1 MRDCC
6 SPTDERFHPV
16 IFRAPRGTADALPAD
31 QPYWS
36 MVRRAAADVAA
47 AFGYGRIDT
56 PTFEDTRLF
65 TRGVGQETDV
75 VQKEMYTFEDHGGDL
90 QTLRPEGTAS
100 VCRAYLEHGMH
111 NLPQP
116 VRLYYDTAMYR
127 YERPQAG
134 RLRQHHQFGVE
145 AIGDP
150 SPQVDAEVV
159 ELGWRY
165 LTSLGLKGLTIKL
178 NSIGDPACRPAY
190 LDALRTYYADRVQ
203 DMCEDCKR
211 RIERSPLRLLD
222 CKRES
227 CVRFGDDAPRST
239 AYLCEECREHW
250 EEVLSHMEGLT
261 GPYQDLTYEVD
272 HRLVRGLD
280 YYTRTVFE
288 VHPAEE
294 GAQSGV
300 LAGGRYDGLI
310 EQIGGPP
317 TPGIGFGSGI
327 ERLILNLKRQGT
339 VVSGT
344 PGIDVVAVHLGEPA
358 GHRAAVLASELRLLG
373 LSVIVAPAGR
383 NMRSQ
388 MRYANALSARFALI
402 LGDREIERGVAALK
416 PLDGGDQIE
425 VPLDAPA
432 VARAIEGK

>member
-1 MRDCC
+1 M
-6 SPTDERFHPV
+6 
-16 IFRAPRGTADALPAD
+16 IFRAPRGTADILPAD

-36 MVRRAAADVAA
+36 MIRRRAATVAA

-65 TRGVGQETDV
+65 TRGVGEETDV
-75 VQKEMYTFEDHGGDL
+75 VQKEMYSFEDHGGDP

-100 VCRAYLEHGMH
+100 VCRAYLEHGMQ

-116 VRLYYDTAMYR
+116 VRLYYDTPMYR

-150 SPQVDAEVV
+150 SPQVDAEVI

-165 LTSLGLKGLTIKL
+165 LTGLGLKGLTIKL
-178 NSIGDPACRPAY
+178 NSIGDPSCRPAY
-190 LDALRTYYADRVQ
+190 LDALRTYYAGRVQ
-203 DMCEDCKR
+203 DMCQDCKR
-211 RIERSPLRLLD
+211 RFERSPLRLLD
-222 CKRES
+222 CKRGS
-227 CVRFGDDAPRST
+227 CTPHSEDAPRST
-239 AYLCEECREHW
+239 DYLCGECRDHW
-250 EEVLSHMEGLT
+250 TEVLSHMEGLA
-261 GPYQDLTYEVD
+261 GPYPDLRYELD

-294 GAQSGV
+294 RTQSGL

-310 EQIGGPP
+310 EQVGGPP
-317 TPGIGFGSGI
+317 TPGVGFGSGI
-327 ERLILNLKRQGT
+327 ERLILNLRQQGARPP
-339 VVSGT
+339 GA
-344 PGIDVVAVHLGEPA
+344 PGIDVVAVHVGGPA
-358 GHRAAVLASELRLLG
+358 RHRAAVLASELRLLG
-373 LSVIVAPAGR
+373 RSVVVAPAGR
-383 NMRSQ
+383 SMRSQ
-388 MRYANALSARFALI
+388 MRYADALSARFALI

-425 VPLDAPA
+425 VPLDASA
-432 VARAIEGK
+432 VSRAVEGG